1 MSSVEFARV
10 LRRPGRSSGAINLG
24 IVVAMLAVLLPLI
37 LNAAS
42 TAPTTAAEFSPNGQS
57 VIKKAPPGSGGASNG
72 QGGKGTGVG
81 PGGSPTPPPPPPAPA
96 KQLSVP
102 ANEVKHCVGPPPL
115 RQIEDPQSPPCIAY
129 WKGDNGGAT
138 STGVTRDAIYVA
150 VPTPNGFKQE
160 YDALAKFFNER
171 FELYGRKIVFEYC
184 SPAAGADSQGSGDQA
199 HQNAD
204 AAQAAAGCN
213 GPPPF
218 ASTFYQFDNGRYYN
232 QQMGCR
238 YKVVTVGSW
247 EPYDSS
253 YMNMCAPYIYNY
265 PMVSQDMFARLGD
278 WSCARLAGRNAQ
290 WASGTAASGRPALN
304 TTKRNFGIF
313 LAPYTADD
321 PVARR
326 SALNALVDRLRQCG
340 VKIPDSQIMINPVSE
355 SQAAPGQAVDP
366 ASANNA
372 IAQMKRAN
380 VSTIICLCGT
390 FPFGALMRAAS
401 SSSYHPEWIGSTFGG
416 LDQIVI
422 LELAAAPADELRS
435 LFGLTFAPR
444 QINPLLEPY
453 NAAFEEGDPSLGPQT
468 KSTDYSNF
476 TQVYRPILM
485 LASGLQMAGPHLT
498 PESFLQGLRK
508 TRFPNP
514 ITSTHA
520 GAVGV
525 PQDGYSFTDDAAEW
539 WWSNTARGPYSDDGA
554 TGKGAI
560 CYLDG
565 GARHALGT
573 WGHAEPAF
581 FGGTC
586 DSGA

>member
-1 MSSVEFARV
+1 VSSVELPRV

-24 IVVAMLAVLLPLI
+24 IVIAMLAVLLPLV

-42 TAPTTAAEFSPNGQS
+42 TAPTTAAEFSPNGQQ

-72 QGGKGTGVG
+72 TSGKGAG
-81 PGGSPTPPPPPPAPA
+81 PGGSAASASPTPPPPPA

-102 ANEVKHCVGPPPL
+102 ANQVKQCVGPPPL

-129 WKGDNGGAT
+129 WRGDNGGAT
-138 STGVTRDAIYVA
+138 APGVTRDAIYVA

-160 YDALAKFFNER
+160 YDALANFFNER
-171 FELYGRKIVFEYC
+171 FELYGRKLVFEYC

-204 AAQAAAGCN
+204 AAQAAAGCG
-213 GPPPF
+213 GPRPF

-232 QQMGCR
+232 QEMGCR

-247 EPYDSS
+247 EPFDAGYLSQCS
-253 YMNMCAPYIYNY
+253 PYLYNY
-265 PMVSQDMFARLGD
+265 PMMSEDIFAQLGD
-278 WSCARLAGRNAQ
+278 WSCARLVGRPAR
-290 WASGTAASGRPALN
+290 WASGSTAAGRPALN
-304 TTKRNFGIF
+304 TVDRKFGIF

-326 SALNALVDRLRQCG
+326 SALDGLVTRLKQCG
-340 VKIPDSQIMINPVSE
+340 ADVPDSQIIINPVTE
-355 SQAAPGQAVDP
+355 TQPGQAVDP
-366 ASANNA
+366 ASATNA
-372 IAQMKRAN
+372 IAQMKQAN
-380 VSTIICLCGT
+380 VSTVLCLCAT
-390 FPFGALMRAAS
+390 FPFGALLRAAS

-416 LDQIVI
+416 LDQVVI
-422 LELAAAPADELRS
+422 LTLSAAPADELRS
-435 LFGLTFAPR
+435 LFGLTFVPR
-444 QINPLLEPY
+444 QINPYLEPF

-498 PESFLQGLRK
+498 PQTFLAGLRK
-508 TRFPNP
+508 THFPNP

-525 PQDGYSFTDDAAEW
+525 PPNGFSFTDDAAEW
-539 WWSNTARGPYSDDGA
+539 WWSNSAQGPYTDDA
-554 TGKGAI
+554 TGKGAF

-565 GARHALGT
+565 GVRHLMGT
-573 WGHAEPAF
+573 WRHDDSGF
-581 FGGTC
+581 FSGSC